1 MPLRKRIAVIV
12 KERSEEALRMAL
24 GLTLYDDMVDIYLAG
39 PAPKPT
45 EMNLMNLEMLKAM
58 RAGLYSFCEIDDF
71 KTVNERDMPEILL
84 KYDVVISY

>member
-1 MPLRKRIAVIV
+1 MPGGKRIAVVV

-24 GLTLYDDMVDIYLAG
+24 GLTLYDDMVDVYLAG
-39 PAPKPT
+39 HAPEPT

-58 RAGLYSFCEIDDF
+58 RAGLYCFREADDF
-71 KTVNERDMPEILL
+71 KRVNEQDMPDILL